1 MIMNVLV
8 NVYMKMVNMKD
19 ILKITKEIKKG

>member
-19 ILKITKEIKKG
+19 ILKIIKEIKKG